1 VFHGQLTHRTT
12 CLVCQTETDSEGP
25 FWHLPLDLEESSGN
39 YSVENG
45 IKMFFTPTIFDGENQ
60 MYCDNCDVKV
70 DATRKYVIIHHPDVL
85 LLMLKRFDFS
95 YKHMSYIKINCYAN
109 VPHTLRVP
117 ENQTYELYAVVE
129 HCGDLRGG
137 HYKAIIR
144 PKDEEVQ
151 WYVFDDTNVT
161 PLGQNPFPDN
171 VNIVNSKDAYLL
183 FYRKKDVLLLML
195 KRFDFS
201 YKHMSHIKINCD
213 ANVPHT
219 LKVPE
224 NQTYELYAVVEHCVD
239 LRGGHYKAIIRPK
252 DEEVQ
257 WYVFD
262 DTNVMP
268 LGQNPFPDNVNIAIS
283 RDAYLLFYKKKDA
296 ISSATCVLSERTS
309 MTARSDSVET
319 ESASLFCAGA
329 ASGSSAVSTVN
340 QGPGPE
346 APVAPHFQAQQCFGP
361 WTANRRGSTSSSTA
375 DSNPSDTS
383 GLCQDEPT
391 AHASSNYT
399 THLSMMSNVSD
410 LCSDDEEMNHAIL
423 ASIETHL
430 SETSSKSLPVKD
442 ILKELSKNINTGMH
456 CKFNI
461 SRSAVLD
468 GAIREFK
475 RVSYNPHLS
484 MNVKF
489 SDDFGKNEEA
499 VDLGGPR
506 REFLRLLI
514 EALSMSPMFEGP
526 VKSKDLAMNS
536 TGLF

>member
-1 VFHGQLTHRTT
+1 MDGHV
-12 CLVCQTETDSEGP
+12 
-25 FWHLPLDLEESSGN
+25 
-39 YSVENG
+39 VENG

-70 DATRKYVIIHHPDVL
+70 DATRKRVIIHHP
-85 LLMLKRFDFS
+85 
-95 YKHMSYIKINCYAN
+95 
-109 VPHTLRVP
+109 
-117 ENQTYELYAVVE
+117 
-129 HCGDLRGG
+129 
-137 HYKAIIR
+137 
-144 PKDEEVQ
+144 
-151 WYVFDDTNVT
+151 
-161 PLGQNPFPDN
+161 
-171 VNIVNSKDAYLL
+171 
-183 FYRKKDVLLLML
+183 DVLLLML

-213 ANVPHT
+213 ADVPHT

-283 RDAYLLFYKKKDA
+283 RDAYLLFYRKKDA
-296 ISSATCVLSERTS
+296 ISSATYSLSERTS
-309 MTARSDSVET
+309 MTACSDSVET
-319 ESASLFCAGA
+319 GSASLFCAGA

-361 WTANRRGSTSSSTA
+361 WTANRRGSTSSSAA

-442 ILKELSKNINTGMH
+442 ILKELSKNINTGLH
-456 CKFNI
+456 CKFDI

-475 RVSYNPHLS
+475 RVSYNPHFS

-526 VKSKDLAMNS
+526 DKSKDLAMNS
-536 TGLF
+536 TALREDKYFIAGRAIAVSLVHGGPAPQFLSPVLFARLVGGPNAACPTLKDVTDADLHEKLKKVSESSTLEELLRATDPLLDYMTSAGCVRPLTTINDRDLLLYDLLMFHVVHRVQGAFQ